1 MNLEKRSRRTIKK
14 KSISKQKHN
23 LKGRKKKEA
32 NQIKQT
38 IKPLQRPWEKIKF
51 ILPETTL
58 EIDLLRIDAWK
69 RQIEMINNF
78 SKSNEENSHQD
89 LKLLLAFIIK
99 LNESDL
105 PLKSLFPTPELYT
118 MVVDTIFPTLAKN
131 LFNQK
136 YFSHDMT
143 LEISNAILENIAYF
157 CMKHIA
163 TENSKLLELLRYI
176 LDPDK
181 HYYKYNYSPIDHYHK
196 VFNLYNKLN
205 FFNVNSPFIFHFSIQ

>member
-32 NQIKQT
+32 KQIKQT
-38 IKPLQRPWEKIKF
+38 IKPMQRPWEKIKF

-89 LKLLLAFIIK
+89 LKLLLAFIIINLINYIDEK
-99 LNESDL
+99 TSASKPKTSLFFR
-105 PLKSLFPTPELYT
+105 KSLNKE
-118 MVVDTIFPTLAKN
+118 N
-131 LFNQK
+131 FN
-136 YFSHDMT
+136 FSYQ
-143 LEISNAILENIAYF
+143 IY
-157 CMKHIA
+157 
-163 TENSKLLELLRYI
+163 SKSL
-176 LDPDK
+176 
-181 HYYKYNYSPIDHYHK
+181 
-196 VFNLYNKLN
+196 
-205 FFNVNSPFIFHFSIQ
+205 